1 MKKNNEKTT
10 SQKPISSRLSKDAYY
25 LDIAKSVAGR
35 STCRSVRF
43 GAIIVRNDQVVATG
57 YVGAPRKTMDCLE
70 RGNCLRRELKI
81 PSGHRYEL
89 CRSMHSEMNA
99 IINAARAGVSIL
111 GGDMFIYGEKIFD
124 GVPKRINA
132 VPCFIC
138 KKMIINAGIKR
149 VIGSKEDGSY
159 KVFSVEEWVDDWQ
172 KKDMLD
178 DLDVYDA
185 QYYTKDKES
194 KQEKKEAKK

>member
-1 MKKNNEKTT
+1 MRKKNNKIKLKSKE
-10 SQKPISSRLSKDAYY
+10 PISARLSKDEYY
-25 LDIAKSVAGR
+25 INIAKAVAAR

-43 GAIIVRNDQVVATG
+43 GALIVRGDQIVATG

-89 CRSMHSEMNA
+89 CRSLHAEMNA
-99 IINAARAGVSIL
+99 IVNAARAGVSVY
-111 GGDMFIYGEKIFD
+111 GGEMYLYGEKIFD
-124 GVPKRINA
+124 GMPKRIDM

-149 VIGSKEDGSY
+149 VVGSTVDGGHKE
-159 KVFSVEEWVDDWQ
+159 FSVDNWVKDWQ
-172 KKDMLD
+172 ERDMLD
-178 DLDVYDA
+178 DMDVYDA
-185 QYYTKDKES
+185 QYYAKEE
-194 KQEKKEAKK
+194 KEKK